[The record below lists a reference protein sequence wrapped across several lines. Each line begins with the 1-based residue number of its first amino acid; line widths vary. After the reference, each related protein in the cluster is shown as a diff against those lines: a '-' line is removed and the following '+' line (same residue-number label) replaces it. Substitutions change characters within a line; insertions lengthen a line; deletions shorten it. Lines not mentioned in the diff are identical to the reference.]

1 MFPEKNQAF
10 AKSRLTHDRYN
21 STNEGEEHNYL
32 SNYLAV
38 KSTDIRY
45 ATQRSV

>member
-21 STNEGEEHNYL
+21 STNEGEHNYL